1 MVLSFLVDIHGLHVD
16 LCCIFCTQ
24 GYMYMYVMYSVFL
37 FIKLYIGSNYATIL
51 LAYMYMY
58 IPLNVTPVFNMMST
72 ALFNPP
78 LTRKSAFSFH
88 TLC

>member
-37 FIKLYIGSNYATIL
+37 FIKLYY
-51 LAYMYMY
+51 Y
-58 IPLNVTPVFNMMST
+58 
-72 ALFNPP
+72 
-78 LTRKSAFSFH
+78 RQ
-88 TLC
+88 